1 VTAKLAVP
9 SWLKKERLV
18 NRSGVSAGL
27 GCSSSAISVMDLSI
41 FAIVSPSKR
50 PELKTDFHIRNDA
63 FGVGQGA

>member
-1 VTAKLAVP
+1 
-9 SWLKKERLV
+9 
-18 NRSGVSAGL
+18 
-27 GCSSSAISVMDLSI
+27 MDLSI